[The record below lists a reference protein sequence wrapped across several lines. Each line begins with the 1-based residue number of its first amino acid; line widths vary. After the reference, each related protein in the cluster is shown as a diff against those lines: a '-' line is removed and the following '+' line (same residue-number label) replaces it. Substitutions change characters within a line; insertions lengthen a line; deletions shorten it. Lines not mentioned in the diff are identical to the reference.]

1 MKDLNRMAKTEKA
14 DVLCEL
20 ECSQLAEV
28 TGGSTLP
35 YGDHFSEWPP
45 RPSPALVLPQPGN
58 PDEVPARGVPVV
70 MK

>member
-1 MKDLNRMAKTEKA
+1 MENLNLTAKA

-35 YGDHFSEWPP
+35 YGSNFSEWPP
-45 RPSPALVLPQPGN
+45 ARTFAPVIVQPFNQDESPSP
-58 PDEVPARGVPVV
+58 GVHVV
-70 MK
+70 QA

>member
-1 MKDLNRMAKTEKA
+1 MDDLNRTAKTEKA

-35 YGDHFSEWPP
+35 YGANFSEWPP
-45 RPSPALVLPQPGN
+45 RPSPVLVLPQAFN
-58 PDEVPARGVPVV
+58 PDEAPSRGVHVCAA
-70 MK
+70 